1 MLRIDHDSNAMRIQV
16 LPDALCDLGGQAL
29 LNLQPLGKTVQH
41 ACKLRDAHHPV
52 TGQVGNGCLPDN
64 RRHVMLAMGLKRYV
78 LEQDN
83 FIIAA
88 NLFERARQ
96 MQARVF
102 AIPAAIFPPGT
113 ADTARRIQ
121 KALPIGII
129 TCSAPERPDGVLHVM
144 RNGKFSVFANGF
156 KIMRLVIHS
165 TAFRRDQF

>member
-1 MLRIDHDSNAMRIQV
+1 
-16 LPDALCDLGGQAL
+16 
-29 LNLQPLGKTVQH
+29 
-41 ACKLRDAHHPV
+41 
-52 TGQVGNGCLPDN
+52 
-64 RRHVMLAMGLKRYV
+64 MLAMGLKRYV

-88 NLFERARQ
+88 NLFEGARQ

-113 ADTARRIQ
+113 ADTGRRIQ

-129 TCSAPERPDGVLHVM
+129 TCPAQERPDGVLDVM

-156 KIMRLVIHS
+156 KIM
-165 TAFRRDQF
+165 AFRVRIFRNDVLLGINGFPSSICRQR